1 MKRILFFIKKETVL
15 VVAILLAVIS
25 MIFIPPDQQYPE
37 YIDFRTLGILFGLMT
52 CVAGVQQLGVF
63 DRLAGM
69 LLRKVSGRMAITSV
83 LVMLC
88 FFSSM
93 LLTNDVALI
102 TFVPFSLIL
111 LQRKK
116 ELFDEKWILRIVVMQ
131 TIAANLGGMLTP
143 IGNPQNLYLFGLA
156 QMRIEKFILLMLPYS
171 VMAFLVLIIWII
183 LASGISRI
191 YVRNDQKQ
199 DQTTIKNIQD
209 NKITFSK
216 EDGRHQL
223 SEEKYS
229 EKSISFSWK
238 LWCYCVLFLLGLL
251 VVGRVLPWFVFT
263 VFVLVF
269 TFAADRKTLMK
280 VDYSLLGTFAAL
292 FIFIGNLGRIEVFRQ
307 FLERMVRGREMV
319 TAVLASQVMSNVP
332 AAILLSGFTD
342 AISNLIVGTNIGGL
356 GTLIASMASLISF
369 KYIAR
374 EYPAQKGRYFCMFTL
389 ANVFFLLAMLI
400 VYLVFLSPV
409 FVKNKT
415 ICLSILICVG
425 R

>member
-25 MIFIPPDQQYPE
+25 MIFIPPDQQYTE

-131 TIAANLGGMLTP
+131 TIAANLGSMLTP

-191 YVRNDQKQ
+191 YARNDQKQ

-223 SEEKYS
+223 SEEKHS

-251 VVGRVLPWFVFT
+251 VVGRVLPWSVFA

-307 FLERMVRGREMV
+307 FLERMIRGREMV
-319 TAVLASQVMSNVP
+319 TSVLASQVMSNVP

-342 AISNLIVGTNIGGL
+342 TIPNLIVGTNIGGL

-389 ANVFFLLAMLI
+389 ANVFFLLVMLI

-409 FVKNKT
+409 FVKTKQFV
-415 ICLSILICVG
+415 LAF
-425 R
+425 

>member
-1 MKRILFFIKKETVL
+1 MKRILIFIKKETVL

-25 MIFIPPDQQYPE
+25 IIFIPSDQQYPE

-131 TIAANLGGMLTP
+131 TIAANLGSMLTP

-171 VMAFLVLIIWII
+171 VMAFLVLITWII

-191 YVRNDQKQ
+191 YARNDQKQ

-223 SEEKYS
+223 SEEKHS

-238 LWCYCVLFLLGLL
+238 LWCYCVLFLLGLF
-251 VVGRVLPWFVFT
+251 VVGRVLPWSVFT

-307 FLERMVRGREMV
+307 FLERMIRGREMV
-319 TAVLASQVMSNVP
+319 TSVLASQVMSNVP

-342 AISNLIVGTNIGGL
+342 AIPNLIVGTNIGGL

-389 ANVFFLLAMLI
+389 ANVFFLLVMLI

-409 FVKNKT
+409 FVKTKQFV
-415 ICLSILICVG
+415 LAF
-425 R
+425 

>member
-1 MKRILFFIKKETVL
+1 MKKILFFIKKETVL

-131 TIAANLGGMLTP
+131 TIAANLGSMLTP

-171 VMAFLVLIIWII
+171 VVAFLVLIIWII

-191 YVRNDQKQ
+191 YARNDQKQ

-223 SEEKYS
+223 SEEKHS

-251 VVGRVLPWFVFT
+251 VVGRVLPWSVFT

-307 FLERMVRGREMV
+307 FLERMIRGREMV
-319 TAVLASQVMSNVP
+319 TSVLACQVMSNVP

-342 AISNLIVGTNIGGL
+342 AIPDLIVGTNIGGL

-389 ANVFFLLAMLI
+389 ANVFFLLVMLI

>member
-69 LLRKVSGRMAITSV
+69 LLRKISGRMAITSV

-131 TIAANLGGMLTP
+131 TIAANLGSMLTP

-171 VMAFLVLIIWII
+171 VVAFLVLIIWII

-223 SEEKYS
+223 SEEKHS

-307 FLERMVRGREMV
+307 FLERMIRGREMV

-342 AISNLIVGTNIGGL
+342 TISNLIVGTNIGGL

>member
-131 TIAANLGGMLTP
+131 TIAANLGSMLTP

-199 DQTTIKNIQD
+199 DQTTIKDIQD

-223 SEEKYS
+223 SEEKHS

-307 FLERMVRGREMV
+307 FLERMIRGREMV

-356 GTLIASMASLISF
+356 GPLIASMASLISF

>member
-1 MKRILFFIKKETVL
+1 MKRILIFIKKETVL

-25 MIFIPPDQQYPE
+25 IIFIPPDQQYPK

-131 TIAANLGGMLTP
+131 TIAANLGSMLTP

-191 YVRNDQKQ
+191 YARNDQKQ
-199 DQTTIKNIQD
+199 DQTTIKKIQD
-209 NKITFSK
+209 NKITSSK

-223 SEEKYS
+223 SEEKHS

-251 VVGRVLPWFVFT
+251 VVGRVLPWSVFA

-307 FLERMVRGREMV
+307 FLERMIRGREMV
-319 TAVLASQVMSNVP
+319 TSVLASQVMSNVP

-342 AISNLIVGTNIGGL
+342 AIPNLIVGTNIGGL

-389 ANVFFLLAMLI
+389 ANVFFLLVMLI

>member
-131 TIAANLGGMLTP
+131 TIAANLGSMLTP

-199 DQTTIKNIQD
+199 DQTTIKDIQD

-223 SEEKYS
+223 SEENHS
-229 EKSISFSWK
+229 ETSISFSWK

-307 FLERMVRGREMV
+307 FLERMIRGREMV

>member
-25 MIFIPPDQQYPE
+25 MIFIPPDQQYPK

-131 TIAANLGGMLTP
+131 TIAANLGSMLTP

-191 YVRNDQKQ
+191 YARDDQKQ

-223 SEEKYS
+223 SEEKHS

-251 VVGRVLPWFVFT
+251 VVGRVLPWSVFA

-307 FLERMVRGREMV
+307 FLERMIRGREMV
-319 TAVLASQVMSNVP
+319 TSVLASQVMSNVP

-342 AISNLIVGTNIGGL
+342 AIPNLIVGTNIGGL

-374 EYPAQKGRYFCMFTL
+374 EYPAQQGRYFCMFTL
-389 ANVFFLLAMLI
+389 ANVFFLLVMLI

-409 FVKNKT
+409 FVKIKQFV
-415 ICLSILICVG
+415 LAF
-425 R
+425 

>member
-131 TIAANLGGMLTP
+131 TIAANLGSMLTP

-199 DQTTIKNIQD
+199 DQTTIKDI
-209 NKITFSK
+209 
-216 EDGRHQL
+216 HQL
-223 SEEKYS
+223 SEEKHS

-307 FLERMVRGREMV
+307 FLERMIRGREMV
-319 TAVLASQVMSNVP
+319 TAVLASKVMSNVP

>member
-131 TIAANLGGMLTP
+131 TIAANLGSMLTP

-191 YVRNDQKQ
+191 YARNDQKQ

-223 SEEKYS
+223 SEEKHS

-251 VVGRVLPWFVFT
+251 VVGRVLPWSVFT

-307 FLERMVRGREMV
+307 FLERMIRGREMV
-319 TAVLASQVMSNVP
+319 TSVLASQVMSNVP

-342 AISNLIVGTNIGGL
+342 TIPNLIVGTNIGGL

-389 ANVFFLLAMLI
+389 ANVFFLLVMLI

-409 FVKNKT
+409 FVKTKQFV
-415 ICLSILICVG
+415 LAF
-425 R
+425 